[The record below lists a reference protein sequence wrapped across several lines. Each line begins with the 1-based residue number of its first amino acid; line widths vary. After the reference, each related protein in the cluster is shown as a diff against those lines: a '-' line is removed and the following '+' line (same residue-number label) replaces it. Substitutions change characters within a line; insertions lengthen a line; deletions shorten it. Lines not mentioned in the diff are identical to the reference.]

1 MKDSIKPL
9 ALAAGVAGLSA
20 GVAVPA
26 SAQEFSGIYP
36 TLGDAAFIPYYTVQ
50 EDWVTGVHI
59 TNTSSQT
66 QVVKVRLRSAADS
79 IDVLD
84 FNLILSPRDVWAG
97 TIRGD
102 DELMRFIT
110 EDNSCTA
117 PELLELVDGIG
128 NRTYAPIFQDRIE

>member
-1 MKDSIKPL
+1 MRDSIKPL
-9 ALAAGVAGLSA
+9 ALAVGVAGLSA
-20 GVAVPA
+20 TTA
-26 SAQEFSGIYP
+26 SAQDFSGIYP

-59 TNTSSQT
+59 TNTSRQT
-66 QVVKVRLRSAADS
+66 QVVKIRLRRAEDS
-79 IDVLD
+79 VDVLD
-84 FNLILSPRDVWAG
+84 FNLILSPEDVWAG

-102 DELMRFIT
+102 DEEMRFVT